1 MKKNIVIIILLV
13 IIVILV
19 VKILNP
25 SVVTQRKIDN
35 NLKQEPILENVNEKT
50 PKNGIEDAVKSPL
63 VPEFRLQNNDTNTR
77 LNSNIDDKYNNFS
90 ISPKLENEKFIQ
102 IKPFDQPSKQTEYN
116 DDKLMPVKEVKS
128 ETFEDSL
135 SLCNPYKEKLSTKYM
150 GFNMKYSIEILGW
163 INNKCVLNFSA
174 DISGVDS
181 SFKDNLNSSVDIAG
195 IFGFAP
201 KVRCEFTKQ
210 QLLYVGDN
218 ILEESKSD
226 RNMLKN
232 PDEIEFPDF
241 KDMSFSDVKLLQII
255 LNDKACKV
263 VNTEDLVK
271 LFQGL
276 FEF

>member
-1 MKKNIVIIILLV
+1 MIIILLV